1 VSAAGRRAADGV
13 AGIGSPEPAIVVIGI
28 HGHGASHVRNALTR
42 GQLVAVVDPRPPVD
56 GSPAE
61 AAGVAWYADLDQ
73 FLAAGVSADV
83 AVLCTPL
90 PTHAPMTTALLRA
103 GMDVLLEKPP
113 TTTMAEFTELLAV
126 EAETGRICQV
136 GFQSLGSQAL
146 AAVTEIVN
154 RGDIGEVSHIGV
166 AGTWVRATSYFRRA
180 PWAGKRL
187 LDGRPVV
194 DGVTTNPLAHATATA
209 LRLAGARRVEDVVDI
224 DLELYRANEI
234 EADDTSSL
242 VLHSRTGPVIAGGLT
257 LCAPVNTDPW
267 VAVYG
272 SAGVVRLFYT
282 RDDVSLEITGREPVL
297 THYERVDLLGNLL
310 AARAGEAELLN
321 PLADNGAFMAVM
333 EAVRLAPDPTPIDPS
348 LVTWEAVDGAD
359 PADRHPVVDDV
370 ADVVHRVAASGTG
383 FRAVAAPWVQA
394 PT

>member
-1 VSAAGRRAADGV
+1 VSGTDPSGDGAAIA
-13 AGIGSPEPAIVVIGI
+13 VIGI

-42 GQLVAVVDPRPPVD
+42 GRLVAVIDPRPPAE
-56 GSPAE
+56 GSPADV
-61 AAGVAWYADLDQ
+61 AGTAWYADLDA
-73 FLAAGVSADV
+73 FLAADSSVDV
-83 AVLCTPL
+83 AILCTPL

-103 GMDVLLEKPP
+103 GIDVLLEKPP
-113 TTTMAEFTELLAV
+113 TTTMAEFDDLLAV

-136 GFQSLGSQAL
+136 GFQSLGSAAL
-146 AAVTEIVN
+146 AAVAEVVAAG
-154 RGDIGEVSHIGV
+154 RIGEVSHIGV

-180 PWAGKRL
+180 PWAGKRM

-209 LRLAGARRVEDVVDI
+209 LRLAGARRVDDVIDI
-224 DLELYRANEI
+224 DLELYRANDI

-242 VLHSRTGPVIAGGLT
+242 VLRSTTGPTIAAALT

-272 SAGVVRLFYT
+272 SAGLVRLFYT
-282 RDDVSLEITGREPVL
+282 RDEVSLELQDQEPVR
-297 THYERVDLLGNLL
+297 TTYERVDLLGNLL

-333 EAVRLAPDPTPIDPS
+333 EAVRLAPDPVPIDPA
-348 LVTWEAVDGAD
+348 LVIWEPVAGSE
-359 PADRHPVVDDV
+359 PADVHPVVSGV
-370 ADVVHRVAASGTG
+370 TEAVHRVAASGTG
-383 FRAVAAPWVQA
+383 FRAVAAPWL
-394 PT
+394 

>member
-1 VSAAGRRAADGV
+1 MSTVVEPTGGAAIA
-13 AGIGSPEPAIVVIGI
+13 VIGI

-42 GQLVAVVDPRPPVD
+42 GRLVAVIDPRPPVE

-61 AAGVAWYADLDQ
+61 VAGTAWYADLDT
-73 FLAAGVSADV
+73 FLAAGVRVDV
-83 AVLCTPL
+83 AILCTPL
-90 PTHAPMTTALLRA
+90 PTHAPMTTSLLRA

-113 TTTMAEFTELLAV
+113 TTTMAEFTDLLAV

-136 GFQSLGSQAL
+136 GFQSLGSAAL
-146 AAVTEIVN
+146 AAVTDIVA
-154 RGDIGEVSHIGV
+154 RGEIGEVSHIGV

-180 PWAGKRL
+180 PWAGKRML
-187 LDGRPVV
+187 GGRPVV

-209 LRLAGARRVEDVVDI
+209 LRLANARRVDDVVDI
-224 DLELYRANEI
+224 DLELYRANDI

-242 VLHSRTGPVIAGGLT
+242 VLRSATGPTIAGALT

-282 RDDVSLEITGREPVL
+282 RDEVSLEIAGREPVR
-297 THYERVDLLGNLL
+297 TTYERVDLLGNLL
-310 AARAGEAELLN
+310 AARAGEAELIN

-333 EAVRLAPDPTPIDPS
+333 EAVRLAPDPRPIRQS
-348 LVTWEAVDGAD
+348 LVTWEPVDGAD
-359 PADRHPVVDDV
+359 PADVHPVVTGV
-370 ADVVHRVAASGTG
+370 TEAVHRVAASGTG
-383 FRAVAAPWVQA
+383 FRAVAAPWL
-394 PT
+394 

>member
-1 VSAAGRRAADGV
+1 MSTVVEPTEGAAIA
-13 AGIGSPEPAIVVIGI
+13 VIGI

-42 GQLVAVVDPRPPVD
+42 GRLVAVIDPRPPAE

-61 AAGVAWYADLDQ
+61 VAGTAWYADLDA
-73 FLAAGVSADV
+73 FLAAGVRVDV
-83 AVLCTPL
+83 AILCTPL
-90 PTHAPMTTALLRA
+90 PTHAPMTTSLLRA

-113 TTTMAEFTELLAV
+113 TTTMAEFTDLLAV

-136 GFQSLGSQAL
+136 GFQSLGSAAL
-146 AAVTEIVN
+146 AAVTDIVA
-154 RGDIGEVSHIGV
+154 RGEIGEVSHIGV

-180 PWAGKRL
+180 PWAGKRML
-187 LDGRPVV
+187 GGRPVV

-209 LRLAGARRVEDVVDI
+209 LRLANARRVGDVVDI
-224 DLELYRANEI
+224 DLELYRANDI

-242 VLHSRTGPVIAGGLT
+242 VLRSTTGPIIAGALT

-282 RDDVSLEITGREPVL
+282 RDEVSLEIAGREPVL
-297 THYERVDLLGNLL
+297 TTYERVDLLGNLL
-310 AARAGEAELLN
+310 AARAGEAGLIN

-333 EAVRLAPDPTPIDPS
+333 EAVRLAPDPRPIKES
-348 LVTWEAVDGAD
+348 LVTWEPVAGAD
-359 PADRHPVVDDV
+359 PADVHPVVSGV
-370 ADVVHRVAASGTG
+370 TEAVHRVAASGTG
-383 FRAVAAPWVQA
+383 FRAVAAPWL
-394 PT
+394 